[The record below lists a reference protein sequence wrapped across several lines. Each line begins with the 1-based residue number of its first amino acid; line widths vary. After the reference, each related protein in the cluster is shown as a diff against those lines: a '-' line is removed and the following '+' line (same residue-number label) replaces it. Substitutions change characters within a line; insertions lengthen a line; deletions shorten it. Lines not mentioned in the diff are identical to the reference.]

1 MELLPEEYTRFYI
14 VQALFKLMDSY
25 EFDKISVSLIAEKAG
40 VGRATFYRY
49 FKSKEDVIIFYFE
62 RHAKDFVFNQR
73 FYPRCRED
81 YVLLVK
87 QIMSLFKEQKSTF
100 KLLKKAKLDSLYLN
114 YLNKS
119 FVAMFTRDYQDKNPY
134 LPSIY
139 AGMLFNVSMK
149 WLENDCNEDEEK
161 LAALIV
167 DAIYRDEKAVL

>member
-1 MELLPEEYTRFYI
+1 MNFSERSKYILLESVKELMQTIPL
-14 VQALFKLMDSY
+14 
-25 EFDKISVSLIAEKAG
+25 DKITVSQIVENCG
-40 VGRATFYRY
+40 TTRQTFYRY

-62 RHAKDFVFNQR
+62 RLAKDFVFNQR

-87 QIMSLFKEQKSTF
+87 QIMSLFKEQKATL

-134 LPSIY
+134 LPYIY